1 MATVQGIETSR
12 YTPRVSQDGASR
24 SVDLGPNIRARRK
37 EHGLSLRE
45 LARRV
50 GVSPSAL
57 SQIENGHSR
66 PSVDTL
72 YELARQLGV
81 TPDEIFFGPDPGAAT
96 GAPTGRSMAPA
107 PGAPTVVHGLD
118 AHLSEVLEL
127 VPRAAQQVVTLKG
140 GEICRQI
147 GGHSLPGVDC
157 LLITYEAG
165 AASPGPEEF
174 VRHAGHELNYVIKG
188 ELEVHVQDRTYR
200 LAPGDSL
207 TFPSD
212 WPHRVTNPTDQ
223 DSDVLC
229 LFVRGS

>member
-1 MATVQGIETSR
+1 MTTSPPGLR
-12 YTPRVSQDGASR
+12 GYTPRVADEPSSR
-24 SVDLGPNIRARRK
+24 SVDLGPNIRARRT

-50 GVSPSAL
+50 GVSASAL

-81 TPDEIFFGPDPGAAT
+81 TPDEIFFGPTPGEPNGTGTGDAAAAGAA
-96 GAPTGRSMAPA
+96 APLS
-107 PGAPTVVHGLD
+107 VVHGLD

-165 AASPGPEEF
+165 AASPGPEDF
-174 VRHAGHELNYVIKG
+174 VQHAGHEFNYVVAG
-188 ELEVHVQDRTYR
+188 EIEVHVRDKRYR
-200 LAPGDSL
+200 LARGDSL

-212 WPHRVTNPTDQ
+212 WPHRVTNPTDT
-223 DSDVLC
+223 DSDVMC